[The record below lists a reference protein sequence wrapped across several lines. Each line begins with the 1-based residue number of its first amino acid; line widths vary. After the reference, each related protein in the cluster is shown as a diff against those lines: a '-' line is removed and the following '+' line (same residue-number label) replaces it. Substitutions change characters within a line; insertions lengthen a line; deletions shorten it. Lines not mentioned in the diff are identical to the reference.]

1 MKRVRELRHSVPRLQ
16 SVAPNASAMV
26 QIDACTVT
34 GICIWRS
41 TLTST
46 PIVDNPGLSLMV
58 CPLKRE

>member
-1 MKRVRELRHSVPRLQ
+1 MRVVLVGQL
-16 SVAPNASAMV
+16 V

-34 GICIWRS
+34 VSVFIIWRS